1 MPQHQIL
8 IDIGQTLERKAG
20 GVCNM
25 VAGISYAEFSLLS
38 ALAQTSGLALTRVQ
52 LAEQVGLTPSG
63 VSRALKPLEK
73 IGMIE
78 SVKAE
83 RDARQSLARLSPAG
97 QEAQANAQA
106 ALDDLWAG
114 LPHVS
119 LDEESLEDFL
129 LALKTPKPRHSLYKE
144 RAAFINEASKSQ

>member
-1 MPQHQIL
+1 MSKHQVL

-38 ALAQTSGLALTRVQ
+38 ALALNEAKALTRVD
-52 LAEQVGLTPSG
+52 LAQQVGLTPSG

-73 IGMIE
+73 IGMVASI
-78 SVKAE
+78 KAE
-83 RDARQSLARLSPAG
+83 RDARQTLAQLTEAG

-114 LPHVS
+114 LPDLGPS
-119 LDEESLEDFL
+119 IESLEDFL
-129 LALKTPKPRHSLYKE
+129 LTLKTPKPRHSLYKE
-144 RAAFINEASKSQ
+144 RAAFIKTGSSS